1 MTAINAPACRLC
13 GAGGDTQSVRAPSVF
28 GGTDA
33 HKFWECAP
41 CGAIYLFPFL
51 SQEEEQR
58 FYARE
63 FEKFMASRSGTE
75 RDWSNAERHVA
86 TNQDQLKRRWRF
98 LEPHVATGK
107 SVLEIGCSSG
117 FMLDAFRA
125 AGMTCAGVEPSNI
138 FIDYLRNKNFEAF
151 ATLDELEAVNPPRQ
165 FDLITHFFVLEHIA
179 DPYAFFRRQMAL
191 LKPGGVI
198 VAEVPSATDPL
209 TSLYA
214 IPAFE
219 RFYWSI
225 AHHYYY
231 TPRSLSA
238 VLGKLGL
245 RYRLLP
251 EQRYDLSNHIVWM
264 TEGKPGGQNRFSEVF
279 TPALSEKYKE
289 DLKAAWKCDTIMLE
303 VFRDPPSPAE
313 NR

>member
-1 MTAINAPACRLC
+1 MTASKTPACRLC
-13 GAGGDTQSVRAPSVF
+13 GADASRQSVRAPHVF
-28 GGTDA
+28 GGSET
-33 HKFWECAP
+33 HKFWECAA
-41 CGAIYLFPFL
+41 CGGIYLFPFL
-51 SQEEEQR
+51 TQEEEQR
-58 FYARE
+58 FYAKE
-63 FEKFMASRSGTE
+63 FEKFMATRSGAE
-75 RDWSNAERHVA
+75 RDWSDAERHIA

-98 LEPHVATGK
+98 LAPHFAAGK

-125 AGMTCAGVEPSNI
+125 AGMTCVGVEPSNV
-138 FIDYLRNKNFEAF
+138 FIDYLRNKDVAVF
-151 ATLDELEAVNPPRQ
+151 TSLDELEAGAPRQ

-209 TSLYA
+209 TSLYS

-238 VLGKLGL
+238 VLDKLGL

-264 TEGKPGGQNRFSEVF
+264 TEGKPGGQNRFKEVF
-279 TPALSEKYKE
+279 TPALVDKYRE
-289 DLKAAWKCDTIMLE
+289 DLKTAWQCDTIILE
-303 VFRDPPSPAE
+303 VFRDSAQAV
-313 NR
+313 

>member
-1 MTAINAPACRLC
+1 MTQASTPACRLC
-13 GAGGDTQSVRAPSVF
+13 DAGGDGQSVCAPHVF
-28 GGTDA
+28 GGSRA
-33 HKFWECAP
+33 HKFWECAS

-51 SQEEEQR
+51 SPDEERR
-58 FYARE
+58 FYAEE
-63 FEKFMASRSGTE
+63 FEKFMAVRSGTE
-75 RDWSNAERHVA
+75 RDWSDAERHVA

-98 LEPHVATGK
+98 LEPRVTAGK

-125 AGMTCAGVEPSNI
+125 AGMECVGVEPSNV
-138 FIDYLRNKNFEAF
+138 FIDFLRNKGFEVF
-151 ATLDELEAVNPPRQ
+151 PTMDDLEASGPRRQ
-165 FDLITHFFVLEHIA
+165 FDLITHFFVLEHMA
-179 DPYAFFRRQMAL
+179 DPYAFFRRQMVL

-209 TSLYA
+209 TSLYS

-219 RFYWSI
+219 KFYWSI

-231 TPRSLSA
+231 TPRALSA
-238 VLGKLGL
+238 VLDKLGL

-251 EQRYDLSNHIVWM
+251 EQRYDLSNHMVWM
-264 TEGKPGGQNRFSEVF
+264 TEGKPGGQGRYNSVF
-279 TPALSEKYKE
+279 TPALIEKYNE

-303 VFRDPPSPAE
+303 IFRDSAE
-313 NR
+313 VV